1 MVNLV
6 LRDIEIADSVRV
18 DPCVWG
24 SIAAIR
30 PNGPWQV
37 SLGQRPQVSRAMKA
51 FYPEMATQTSVAEP
65 CQGSCPHGTSTWG
78 GVHPHSQIHLPQA
91 DMPCAIGA
99 NRSFSGLN
107 VKQLTSIYCQ
117 TSRSALKR

>member
-18 DPCVWG
+18 DPCLWG

-37 SLGQRPQVSRAMKA
+37 SLGQRPQVLRASKH
-51 FYPEMATQTSVAEP
+51 F
-65 CQGSCPHGTSTWG
+65 
-78 GVHPHSQIHLPQA
+78 
-91 DMPCAIGA
+91 
-99 NRSFSGLN
+99 
-107 VKQLTSIYCQ
+107 
-117 TSRSALKR
+117 ALKGQGRPALRNPVRVRVQRERQPGAAFIRIRRFTCPRLICRAPLGRIAVFRA